1 MGRGPKTAAIDPETM
16 VNKSHVQGPN
26 VKLPIAE
33 LIGNEGPVP
42 SRKVVH
48 ISQSSVGDNLFPR
61 FLCCFA
67 PRDTLSGMPANER
80 NPLGDSLKLPAQP
93 VQTRASKAGSRGD
106 KCKEC
111 FCLPVL

>member
-33 LIGNEGPVP
+33 LIGNEGPVL
-42 SRKVVH
+42 SRKFVH
-48 ISQSSVGDNLFPR
+48 NSQCSVGDNLSPR

-67 PRDTLSGMPANER
+67 PRH
-80 NPLGDSLKLPAQP
+80 
-93 VQTRASKAGSRGD
+93 TRSVWDA
-106 KCKEC
+106 CKRK
-111 FCLPVL
+111 